1 MKNLL
6 LFVMLFGCY
15 HFSTAQLVDDN
26 YIELTLTED
35 APSHLPEGLKSL
47 NNVKF
52 GTLITDIDS
61 LILTFGTYP
70 EKELLM
76 CFAHLK
82 NEGSSGYVMSYLKP
96 IDNSSFLSFEMDF
109 EIIPYTKKIS
119 FRILNDESTN
129 KFYYTWLNGNK
140 THKRMILLDVDNP
153 IKLNES
159 LPYFKVEKINK
170 AEISSDEL
178 LGSWTVINWWATRC
192 APCIKEMPGLN
203 KLVEKYQTNEKIRF
217 VAISQDKRGK
227 WEKFLK
233 KKKFD
238 YEQTLSNDATNTIFG
253 DSYPKNIIVN
263 PDGIVKYYSEGGYEN
278 KYLEIDEVLV
288 KLTTK

>member
-1 MKNLL
+1 
-6 LFVMLFGCY
+6 
-15 HFSTAQLVDDN
+15 
-26 YIELTLTED
+26 
-35 APSHLPEGLKSL
+35 
-47 NNVKF
+47 
-52 GTLITDIDS
+52 
-61 LILTFGTYP
+61 
-70 EKELLM
+70 M

-82 NEGSSGYVMSYLKP
+82 KEGSNGYVMSYLKP

-109 EIIPYTKKIS
+109 EIIPYAKKIS

-203 KLVEKYQTNEKIRF
+203 KLVEKYQTNKKIRF
-217 VAISQDKRGK
+217 VAISQDKRDK
-227 WEKFLK
+227 WEEFLK

-263 PDGIVKYYSEGGYEN
+263 TDGIVKYYSEGGYEN